1 MKRNGFQKLGLRNME
16 ISGFENA
23 QEIQE
28 AGISLAELK
37 AAGYSDFQLLKLG
50 YPQKQLNKLN
60 KTRRH

>member
-1 MKRNGFQKLGLRNME
+1 MKRNGFQKLGLRIME

-28 AGISLAELK
+28 AGISLEELK
-37 AAGYSDFQLLKLG
+37 EAGYSDFQLLNFG
-50 YPQKQLNKLN
+50 YPQKQLIKLN